1 MPERTNGSAT
11 NSFSLS
17 CLLFFFIQECRI
29 PLRQY
34 STCTKFFLFIF
45 SYAALSTT
53 TTTTS
58 RRFCSL
64 STELR
69 VFLFLLSPSSSTPA
83 SLSTQI
89 HIHKNYEGIREKKEH
104 ERDPTYFRFFNPL
117 YELYRERKS
126 TFICI
131 CVRWSGKTSRFS
143 GGGRREK
150 KECEKRFLLGVLR
163 RIFWFFSSYLNC
175 I

>member
-89 HIHKNYEGIREKKEH
+89 HTHKNYEGIREKKNTKETLH
-104 ERDPTYFRFFNPL
+104 TSDFSILYMNFTEKEKVHSFAFVLDGLERRVGFR
-117 YELYRERKS
+117 EEGEERKRNVKNDFYWAS
-126 TFICI
+126 FD
-131 CVRWSGKTSRFS
+131 V
-143 GGGRREK
+143 
-150 KECEKRFLLGVLR
+150 
-163 RIFWFFSSYLNC
+163 FFGFFPS